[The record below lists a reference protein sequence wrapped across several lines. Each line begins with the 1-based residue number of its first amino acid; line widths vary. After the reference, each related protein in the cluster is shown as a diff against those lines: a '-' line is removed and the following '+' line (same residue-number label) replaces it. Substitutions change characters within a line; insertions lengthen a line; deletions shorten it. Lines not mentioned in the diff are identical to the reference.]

1 MSRIAALCCSVLL
14 PWIAQAWEGGWLD
27 ELAPAYPDTKA
38 EPALSTLTIDV
49 PRHSLAGAH
58 LLLSGIPAGTPITV
72 SAAGKDFPVSLYRLV
87 DVPVEENTGVNSRTE
102 RFGGGINPSVIRRA
116 PFRIFEALEPCDGH
130 LVAGKDTVTALRI
143 EVAIPALGD
152 CGGHGFPVTVT
163 AGGTTKTFQLNV
175 QVHPATVP
183 ALGKDS
189 FGYTNWF
196 SVGAIAKAHKVDLW
210 SEPFWTVLDNYA
222 ALMARGRQNT
232 FLLHLGDFFTKQVD
246 GSFKFERDRLQ
257 RYVKTFEQHGLWL
270 IEGGHLAGR
279 TGGQWGSKTLDFS
292 IGGGRTDTPEA
303 AARLDQILK
312 PLAAEIKANGWEGRW
327 LQHIADEPS
336 SELVPAYKALADE
349 ARKRLPAGVRLFD
362 ATMTQELDGVVD
374 AWCPQVQ
381 EYQGNRKF
389 FDGQLAQ
396 HRNVWV
402 YTCLIPGGKWLNRLL
417 DQERLRPVYLCWSLE
432 KYQLDGFLHWGG
444 TYWSADPFGKSIV
457 PNEQAPGTKN
467 YLPAGD
473 THVWYPG
480 PDRPWSTTRFEAH
493 RIGLEDAELL
503 RKLRL
508 QNPQLHD
515 QLMQD
520 NLRAYNDYNTDVAK
534 YRACRRLLL
543 DAVK

>member
-1 MSRIAALCCSVLL
+1 MRWITVVCCATLL
-14 PWIAQAWEGGWLD
+14 PLFAYAWDGGWMD
-27 ELAPAYPDTKA
+27 ELTPAYPDSKA
-38 EPALSTLTIDV
+38 DPAQGNLTVDV
-49 PRHSLAGAH
+49 PRNSIAGAH
-58 LLLSGIPAGTPITV
+58 LLLSGIAPGTPITV

-87 DVPVEENTGVNSRTE
+87 DVPVEENTGINSRTE
-102 RFGGGINPSVIRRA
+102 LYGGGINPHVIRRA

-130 LVAGKDTVTALRI
+130 LVAGKDTAIALRV
-143 EVAIPALGD
+143 EVKIPASGD
-152 CGGHGFPVTVT
+152 CGGHGFPVTVK
-163 AGGTTKTFQLNV
+163 AGEQTKIFQLNV
-175 QVHPATVP
+175 QVHKATVP

-196 SVGAIAKAHKVDLW
+196 SSGAIVKAHKVELW

-222 ALMARGRQNT
+222 GMMAHGRQNT
-232 FLLHLGDFFTKQVD
+232 FLLHLADFYTKQAD
-246 GSFKFERDRLQ
+246 GSFKLERERLL
-257 RYVKTFEQHGLWL
+257 RYVKTFEKHGLWL

-279 TGGQWGSKTLDFS
+279 TGGKWGVKTLDFS
-292 IGGGRTDTPEA
+292 VGGGRTDVPEA

-312 PLAAEIKANGWEGRW
+312 PLAEEIKANGWESRW

-336 SELVPAYKALADE
+336 AELVAAYKSLADE
-349 ARKRLPAGVRLFD
+349 TRKRLPAGIRLFD
-362 ATMTQELDGVVD
+362 ATMTQALDGVID

-381 EYQGNRKF
+381 EYQANRKF
-389 FDGQLAQ
+389 FDDQLAR

-402 YTCLIPGGKWLNRLL
+402 YTCLTPGGKYLNRLL
-417 DQERLRPVYLCWSLE
+417 DQERLRPLYLCWSLE

-444 TYWSADPFGKSIV
+444 TYWSSDPFGKSV
-457 PNEQAPGTKN
+457 VQHYAPDPNN
-467 YLPAGD
+467 RLPPGD

-480 PDRPWSTTRFEAH
+480 ADRPWSTTRFEAH

-503 RKLRL
+503 RKLRT
-508 QNPQLHD
+508 QNPQLHE

-534 YRACRRLLL
+534 YRASRRQLL